1 MTAYQENR
9 IIVYKAKIEMLKKDA
24 NYFKKNMLLF
34 VLFGIGFSFIAPFY
48 GQDTTYVGN
57 SETVIEKLDGGYLQ
71 AVLFCAAVYFTL
83 LIIGTLVFPLQDK
96 LRVKKYQKKID
107 AIMWEIEKDKN
118 L

>member
-1 MTAYQENR
+1 MEGTCKR
-9 IIVYKAKIEMLKKDA
+9 
-24 NYFKKNMLLF
+24 FF
-34 VLFGIGFSFIAPFY
+34 FS
-48 GQDTTYVGN
+48 
-57 SETVIEKLDGGYLQ
+57 
-71 AVLFCAAVYFTL
+71 AAVYFTF